1 MNAQERRKQNSGRQ
15 YLIRSM
21 NGSVNASQSKERKT
35 AGADP
40 NAIRNG
46 SRISVTPLGARS
58 GHFNLQNMTNANMK
72 TTTHAFKQ
80 GVSAD
85 GMNQTQSSA
94 EQIREN
100 LIHQPGTPYLAGMKH
115 SCSAVSLGVG
125 KFSVHKAGSV
135 KKVIIK
141 PRIARIFNSTTP
153 KRSRAQV
160 TSLTD

>member
-21 NGSVNASQSKERKT
+21 NGSANASQSKERKT
-35 AGADP
+35 AGADA

-72 TTTHAFKQ
+72 TTTNAFKQ
-80 GVSAD
+80 GVIAD

-94 EQIREN
+94 E
-100 LIHQPGTPYLAGMKH
+100 
-115 SCSAVSLGVG
+115 
-125 KFSVHKAGSV
+125 
-135 KKVIIK
+135 
-141 PRIARIFNSTTP
+141 
-153 KRSRAQV
+153 
-160 TSLTD
+160 